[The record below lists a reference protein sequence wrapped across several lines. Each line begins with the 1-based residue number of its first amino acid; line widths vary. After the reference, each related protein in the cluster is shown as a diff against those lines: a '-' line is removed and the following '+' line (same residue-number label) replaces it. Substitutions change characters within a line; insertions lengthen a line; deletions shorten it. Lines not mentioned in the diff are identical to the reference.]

1 MAEGCGCAI
10 VVDTDGDGVS
20 DDIDLCPDTPA
31 MTPVNAEGCPDMDG
45 DGFSPDIDSTAMTF
59 DPDEGGAVLDT
70 LECFSALDDNN
81 VSTQRNS
88 ALLYLQTC
96 ICCICIMTSL
106 TF

>member
-1 MAEGCGCAI
+1 METCVLMPPEFSLVMCPKYEPTTMTNMF
-10 VVDTDGDGVS
+10 DLGVT
-20 DDIDLCPDTPA
+20 LWANVTLHP
-31 MTPVNAEGCPDMDG
+31 G
-45 DGFSPDIDSTAMTF
+45 MTF

-81 VSTQRNS
+81 VSIQRNS
-88 ALLYLQTC
+88 ALLYLHTC